1 MNLLR
6 VLIALAVLILGSLVL
21 QFAVAPF
28 SIGNGSFQIGQSIG
42 RVAGGIIWGAI
53 IWGII
58 KLFRGDE
65 RSPDM
70 SSFIFYTA
78 AIYIVLLAVSDF
90 FSA

>member
-1 MNLLR
+1 MNLIR
-6 VLIALAVLILGSLVL
+6 ILIALTILILGSLIL
-21 QFAVAPF
+21 QFAIAPF
-28 SIGNGSFQIGQSIG
+28 SIGNGTFEIWQSLG
-42 RVAGGIIWGAI
+42 RVAGGIIWGVI

-78 AIYIVLLAVSDF
+78 AIYIVLLTINDF
-90 FSA
+90 FSG

>member
-6 VLIALAVLILGSLVL
+6 ILVALAILILGSLIL
-21 QFAVAPF
+21 QFAIAPF
-28 SIGNGSFQIGQSIG
+28 SIGNGTFQITHSIG
-42 RVAGGIIWGAI
+42 RVAGGIIWGVI

-58 KLFRGDE
+58 KLFRGDD

-78 AIYIVLLAVSDF
+78 AIYIVLLTVSDF
-90 FSA
+90 FTG